1 MEDTWDDVINCDSL
15 NNSKISLDD
24 KTKYDL
30 YDHCIK
36 YSKDFNTNLHKKNK
50 KKNDDLNENINTY
63 NQSKIKLDNLKENK
77 VTLDEELI
85 NNKNITQFLVIENRI
100 IFAVIILLIFLIYKY
115 ILK

>member
-30 YDHCIK
+30 YDHCMK
-36 YSKDFNTNLHKKNK
+36 YSKDFNYELDKTNKGKQK
-50 KKNDDLNENINTY
+50 ELNEVINIYKTD
-63 NQSKIKLDNLKENK
+63 KKTLHDLKENK
-77 VTLDEELI
+77 ETLDEELI